1 MDDSLTSLPGLRTT
15 CTKNT
20 GAVLML
26 YNANNIICTL
36 IKCDSLFCRTQFF
49 LLFIIEISTVLMI
62 NNNSDVYH
70 FSYK

>member
-36 IKCDSLFCRTQFF
+36 IKCDSLFCRTRCIICAAINISIFF
-49 LLFIIEISTVLMI
+49 IYLLLK
-62 NNNSDVYH
+62 YQQ
-70 FSYK
+70 Y